1 MDISPLVDNVLSP
14 PILFFFLGMLA
25 TLVKSDLSFPTD
37 LTRLFSLYLLWAIG
51 FKGGVALRS
60 AGLSW
65 EVLAPLLV
73 ATVLSALI
81 PLYVAPILRFA
92 KFNVADACATAG
104 AYGSV
109 SVVTFI
115 TAQKF
120 LENQGIGFGGHLV
133 AALALMEAPAVVV
146 AVLLHRHAAQAAA
159 LADPDNPVTADTKQ
173 SVGTLLREAVLS
185 GPVFLLLGSLLV
197 GVLAGERG
205 YEKLRPF
212 TEDVFYGMLVL
223 FLLDAGMTAA
233 RRLGGLKEVGAFAV
247 GVSIGIPLVN
257 AAIGWGVSWALGLS
271 AGDAFLFM
279 ILAASASYIAVPATM
294 QIAIP
299 EANASLYLPMA
310 LGVTFPF
317 NIILGIPLYL
327 AMANAL
333 PGVG

>member
-1 MDISPLVDNVLSP
+1 MGLELAIDNLLSP
-14 PILFFFLGMLA
+14 PVLFFAVGTLA
-25 TLVKSDLSFPTD
+25 VLLRSDLEIPHPIP
-37 LTRLFSLYLLWAIG
+37 RLFSLYLLWAIG
-51 FKGGVALRS
+51 YKGGVKLHE
-60 AGLSW
+60 AGLDPGVALSLGASLLLSAVTPLW
-65 EVLAPLLV
+65 VNPLLR
-73 ATVLSALI
+73 
-81 PLYVAPILRFA
+81 LRF
-92 KFNVADACATAG
+92 NVHDAAAG
-104 AYGSV
+104 AAAFGSV
-109 SVVTFI
+109 SAVTFI
-115 TAQKF
+115 TAVNF
-120 LENQGIGFGGHLV
+120 LEAQSIPYGGHLV